1 MGFGSLIGL
10 LWDIVRGEGKITR
23 GELSLTF
30 ELQLQSQD
38 WIMRVGRIPVAI
50 SISNK
55 LWF

>member
-23 GELSLTF
+23 GEPSLTF